1 MKKTKVLYFYLTQ
14 YYLPALIPLKFY
26 EIDELVIIRNRG
38 EYYFDKYQD
47 FKELVESEL
56 GNLRV
61 EQRVIDEIED
71 LNTIIDKDKS
81 KVNFIYFSDE
91 MGVES
96 FYLHEI
102 AIQNFITRVII
113 SQKSSKLIE
122 FKNFKKKIYNVKDIA
137 LNIDNFIEN
146 FGGEIAAHNTEIFST
161 KKVNRFIDWIIANP
175 EKWHNLN
182 VHLFKKSSKFV
193 IPKFKDAN
201 YSSIYFNR
209 IHENTRKFMYE
220 FLYFLKEIEAIDF
233 HQSKNKIKIVYKEL
247 GIANIFKKPGTWLEA
262 LVLRVLKSIENIDE
276 VKASVQFFWDGN
288 LQKVRNELDILA
300 VEDQQMICISCKDTN
315 SYGKEALNELDVYS
329 KKIGGRNVQKLLV
342 ATEDPYYEFDLERS
356 KSMNIKII
364 KYENDYGQLV
374 SNLYNAIHQDKK

>member
-1 MKKTKVLYFYLTQ
+1 MKRKVLYFYLTQ

-26 EIDELVIIRNRG
+26 KIDEVVIIRNRG
-38 EYYFDKYQD
+38 EYYFDKYKD
-47 FKELVESEL
+47 FKDLLESEIPDIQ
-56 GNLRV
+56 V

-71 LNTIIDKDKS
+71 LNGVIDKDKN

-96 FYLHEI
+96 FYMHEI
-102 AIQNFITRVII
+102 AIKNFITMVII

-146 FGGEIAAHNTEIFST
+146 FGGEIASHNTEIFST

-175 EKWHNLN
+175 EKWHNMN
-182 VHLFKKSSKFV
+182 VHLFKKGQKFV

-201 YSSIYFNR
+201 YSNIYFNK
-209 IHENTRKFMYE
+209 IQENTRKFMYE
-220 FLYFLKEIEAIDF
+220 FLYFLQEIEAIDF
-233 HQSKNKIKIVYKEL
+233 HQSQNRIKIIYKEQ

-329 KKIGGRNVQKLLV
+329 KKIGGRNVKKLLV
-342 ATEDPYYEFDLERS
+342 ATEDPYYQFDLDRS
-356 KSMNIKII
+356 RSMDIKII

-374 SNLYNAIHQDKK
+374 SNLYNAIHQNNK